1 MSLKNT
7 TLDDTHHPL
16 TGTDILTGHHLIDYE
31 SQNLLNI
38 VNILANLEPLI
49 LMTAA
54 SRKTRQLHRPA
65 TTPRPSD
72 NENEHSDID
81 KCSISTST
89 SGAQLLRL
97 LGVAKD
103 RVWLLY
109 SARLLVIMSYNM
121 VL

>member
-65 TTPRPSD
+65 KTPRPND
-72 NENEHSDID
+72 DEKE
-81 KCSISTST
+81 
-89 SGAQLLRL
+89 Q
-97 LGVAKD
+97 
-103 RVWLLY
+103 Y
-109 SARLLVIMSYNM
+109 
-121 VL
+121 

>member
-1 MSLKNT
+1 MGCVSMSLKNT

-38 VNILANLEPLI
+38 VNILANLEPL
-49 LMTAA
+49 TAA
-54 SRKTRQLHRPA
+54 SRKTRQLHRLA
-65 TTPRPSD
+65 MTPRPRD
-72 NENEHSDID
+72 NDNEHSDIG
-81 KCSISTST
+81 KCSVFTST

-103 RVWLLY
+103 
-109 SARLLVIMSYNM
+109 
-121 VL
+121 

>member
-65 TTPRPSD
+65 TTPRPRD
-72 NENEHSDID
+72 NDDEHSYIG
-81 KCSISTST
+81 KCSVFTST

-103 RVWLLY
+103 
-109 SARLLVIMSYNM
+109 
-121 VL
+121 